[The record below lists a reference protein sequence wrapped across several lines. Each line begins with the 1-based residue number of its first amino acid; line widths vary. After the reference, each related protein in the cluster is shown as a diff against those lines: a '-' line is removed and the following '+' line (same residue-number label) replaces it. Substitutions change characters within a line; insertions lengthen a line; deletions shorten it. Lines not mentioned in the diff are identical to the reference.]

1 MINKISFKESR
12 VLSKLSMDYL
22 ENPEL
27 FAPFISEIP
36 NLNNFEKQ
44 LNKRKPIDR
53 ELLYYSLLSQNKDCH
68 SNSLKNIELLRKK
81 NTFTVTTGHQIG
93 LFTGPLYSI
102 YKIISTLNLAKA
114 LKKKYSNYNFVPI
127 FWMATEDHDF
137 EEINHVYLKDQKVT
151 WNSNQKG
158 PVGRFLTKNMIP
170 FLDEIKKIVSSDF
183 AKTLIEFYSSTTNL
197 AEAHRKMVNYIF
209 GEEGIVI
216 IDADSRELKKEM
228 IPIFKNELL
237 TNNTF
242 DAVENLSEEL
252 VKKGFKKQVNPRE
265 INLFYQENGLR
276 ERIVKT
282 ETGFEVVNTDLKFS
296 EEEILNELE
305 SCPEKFS
312 PNVVM
317 RPIYEEKI
325 LPNLAYIG
333 GPGELAYWLQ
343 LKESFKVNKVDFP
356 ILVLRNS
363 VLLITEKTKKKMSKL
378 PFAHSEYFEDENDL
392 INSYINEIS
401 DISFEEEIK
410 SIEQVFE
417 ITKDKAVEVDFSLER
432 TVIAELKR
440 AQNSI
445 NKIRKKVTRAEKK
458 NNETAINQIKSVKNS
473 FFPGGSFQERKL
485 NILEFYEPNLIKNL
499 IDNLII
505 LEDNITLMEL

>member
-237 TNNTF
+237 TN
-242 DAVENLSEEL
+242 
-252 VKKGFKKQVNPRE
+252 
-265 INLFYQENGLR
+265 
-276 ERIVKT
+276 
-282 ETGFEVVNTDLKFS
+282 
-296 EEEILNELE
+296 
-305 SCPEKFS
+305 
-312 PNVVM
+312 
-317 RPIYEEKI
+317 
-325 LPNLAYIG
+325 
-333 GPGELAYWLQ
+333 
-343 LKESFKVNKVDFP
+343 
-356 ILVLRNS
+356 
-363 VLLITEKTKKKMSKL
+363 
-378 PFAHSEYFEDENDL
+378 
-392 INSYINEIS
+392 
-401 DISFEEEIK
+401 
-410 SIEQVFE
+410 
-417 ITKDKAVEVDFSLER
+417 
-432 TVIAELKR
+432 
-440 AQNSI
+440 
-445 NKIRKKVTRAEKK
+445 
-458 NNETAINQIKSVKNS
+458 
-473 FFPGGSFQERKL
+473 
-485 NILEFYEPNLIKNL
+485 
-499 IDNLII
+499 
-505 LEDNITLMEL
+505 